1 MKKLLKR
8 SIVAL
13 ALVLAMIAAVGIA
26 VAAATEKDVASFE
39 ISVAEK
45 VAEYKKA
52 NPNAANH
59 TISKNHKIVYADSAY
74 FIDSVNGTGNYF
86 EYYAKTGADAI
97 KAKLSALGVRASVVS
112 DAKNEAS
119 KEILVGIVDRSAA
132 TELIHEIDVNEFI
145 IKVTDKN
152 IILLAWTDYVL
163 EMCVEGFLECLTSSS
178 PSWPVGFEFVG
189 VADEDWRVDFARP
202 EDTTLTAGQ
211 YVNDEAIQ
219 FVYTGDGATNEGY
232 KSYCEKLVADGFSLV
247 WRNTV
252 GNNEFRMYKNS
263 EKETALYVA
272 YNDYTYGDDIKA
284 TDALPGDFVKC
295 IRIVSSPLSAIL
307 LPDDANNTFGTPQDY
322 TKITDSYLVTLGI
335 SSGNVGSGHIVMLE
349 DGSFIVVDGGN
360 CKTNGTVCADGTWCS
375 HSALIWDS
383 LVSLYKKAHGHEP
396 TAEEPIRISAWY
408 LTHAHDDHYRAFYHM
423 VKYIDADAT
432 KRELFKVDYIIANL
446 PGENSLS
453 QGSSATWG
461 FKGGF
466 DKMKGLLGGIDFI
479 KVHTG
484 QKLYFAN
491 LMIEVM
497 STFED
502 HLPFLINNS
511 NDSNTVTRFHIG
523 STDNGEAGETTTVMF
538 IGDSWRPTSRFL
550 CAMYGKYLKSDI
562 TQVAH
567 HGNIGSEAALYDLI
581 APTGVLFNNTLS
593 MFKQY
598 GWSKYTGSN
607 PETKHAYEVDKYV
620 VKSLKSVKYVWN
632 AVEGKTPTIQ
642 ITAYGALYD
651 EAFDLA
657 NGKALNY
664 IDYTIS
670 IIKQTG
676 FIKKASVVIHE
687 HSYALVSVNEMHHQY
702 ECECGSVINY
712 SAHVTE
718 PDDNDCTTPTICN
731 ECGDITVEEK
741 AHELDEDG
749 KCKNCAYVEVIETTP
764 VTTDKKGCGGTIAL
778 TGIALIASLGAGAVF
793 VEKKRR

>member
-8 SIVAL
+8 SLVAL
-13 ALVLAMIAAVGIA
+13 ALVLTMIAAVGIA
-26 VAAATEKDVASFE
+26 VVAATEKDVASFE

-74 FIDSVNGTGNYF
+74 FIDSVNGTGSYF
-86 EYYAKTGADAI
+86 EYYSKTGADDI
-97 KAKLSALGVRASVVS
+97 SSKLISLGVRAVAVS
-112 DAKNEAS
+112 DTTKAEG
-119 KEILVGIVDRSAA
+119 KEILVGIVDRSDVSD
-132 TELIHEIDVNEFI
+132 LLPEIDVNEFV
-145 IKVTDKN
+145 IKVTEKN
-152 IILLAWTDYVL
+152 IILLAWHDYTL
-163 EMCVEGFLECLTSSS
+163 EKCVESFIEYLTSSTLS
-178 PSWPVGFEFVG
+178 LPVGFELVC
-189 VADEDWRVDFARP
+189 VVDNDWKVDFARP
-202 EDTTLTAGQ
+202 EDTALIAGQ
-211 YVNDEAIQ
+211 YVNDESLQ

-232 KSYCEKLVADGFSLV
+232 KTYCEGLVADGFSLV
-247 WRNTV
+247 WRNTS

-272 YNDYTYGDDIKA
+272 YNDYTYGDGIKA

-307 LPDDANNTFGTPQDY
+307 LPDDTNNTFGTPQDY

-360 CKTNGTVCADGTWCS
+360 CKTNGTVCADGKWCS

-423 VKYIDADAT
+423 VKNIDADAT

-497 STFED
+497 STFQD

-538 IGDSWRPTSRFL
+538 LGDSWRPTSRFL

-562 TQVAH
+562 TQISH
-567 HGNIGSEAALYDLI
+567 HGNIGSEASVYDLI
-581 APTGVLFNNTLS
+581 APTGVLFNNTLV
-593 MFKQY
+593 MFRQY
-598 GWSKYTGSN
+598 SWLKYTGSN
-607 PETKHAYEVDKYV
+607 PESKHAYEVDKYV
-620 VKSLKSVKYVWN
+620 VKSLKSVKYIWT
-632 AVEGKTPTIQ
+632 AVEGMTPTVK
-642 ITAYGALYD
+642 ITASGALYD
-651 EAFDLA
+651 EAFNLA
-657 NGKALNY
+657 NEKALNY
-664 IDYTIS
+664 VDYTS
-670 IIKQTG
+670 SPSDQTG
-676 FIKKASVVIHE
+676 FMKKANVKIHE
-687 HSYALVSVNEMHHQY
+687 HRYALVSVNEMHHQY

-764 VTTDKKGCGGTIAL
+764 VITDKKGCGGTIAL
-778 TGIALIASLGAGAVF
+778 TGIALIASLGACAIF